1 MSGPQLDAAGR
12 LAVAQAVYKL
22 AGAAVKTSTPGNVR
36 NELDME
42 TLDMYESHGVKSRD
56 LRIGSTKVGTLNL
69 TVESRPQVADADE
82 WRAWMCDTCRGEY
95 REAVDFDALSRNE
108 METLVALAKSVNP
121 NAVRSTFV
129 ELTPDW
135 SRGLVHDGCGNA
147 VDEDGCVVPGVRW
160 VERVKSSSVRGCEP
174 EKVVRALS
182 LLPEPPDVV
191 GLLMEAA
198 Q

>member
-42 TLDMYESHGVKSRD
+42 TLDMFEAHGVKSRD
-56 LRIGSTKVGTLNL
+56 LRIGSTKVGTLSL
-69 TVESRPQVADADE
+69 TVESRPQVCDADE
-82 WRAWMCDTCRGEY
+82 WRAWMVESGRAEW

-121 NAVRSTFV
+121 DAVRPAFV
-129 ELTPDW
+129 
-135 SRGLVHDGCGNA
+135 GLVTDWTKGLEDGGDGCA
-147 VDEDGCVVPGVRW
+147 VDPDGCVVPGVRW